1 MLAVHEDRL
10 AAAVARLGSENAFE
24 ILARARE
31 LEAAGRRVVHME
43 IGEPDFDTP
52 DGIKKAAV
60 DALYDNHTH
69 YTPSGGLPS
78 LRETIAE
85 YASRFRNMTPA
96 WDAQNVVVSPG
107 AKPIIWNTLSALLG
121 PGDDFVYFDPAYP
134 AYASCASYLQAN
146 VHAIPL
152 RESRNWR
159 MDLDE
164 LARIVSKNTKLVVIN
179 SPHNPT
185 GGVLTRSDLETIAE
199 LAERYDFLV
208 LADEIYSRNFYLDSE
223 FLSIAS
229 LPGMRERTIVVD
241 GFSKAYA
248 MTGWRLGYAIMPE
261 RLAKAVTLF
270 NNNTFSCVATFVQVA
285 GIAAL
290 TGPDEPVLRMNEIFR
305 QRRDRLVKEAQRDPG
320 HLVSAPRGRVLRLSQ
335 RKRDYAGRPRAC
347 EVSSRGGRRRVRR
360 RVVVRG
366 CRQGLSALLVCSVA
380 GRHRLGVRLDRQNA
394 AELYGISFI
403 ACLTSRSVCAAISR
417 VRCVPSAMIRRT
429 VSGSRQYRA

>member
-52 DGIKKAAV
+52 AEIKKAAV

-69 YTPSGGLPS
+69 YTPSSGLLS
-78 LRETIAE
+78 LREAIAE
-85 YASRFRNMTPA
+85 HASRFRNVTPA
-96 WDAQNVVVSPG
+96 WNAGNVVIAPG
-107 AKPIIWNTLSALLG
+107 AKPVIWNALSALLD
-121 PGDDFVYFDPAYP
+121 PGDDFIYFDPAYP
-134 AYASCASYLQAN
+134 AYASAASYLEAN

-164 LARIVSKNTKLVVIN
+164 LARRVSAKTKLVVIN

-185 GGVLTRSDLETIAE
+185 GGVLTRGDLEFIAG
-199 LAERYDFLV
+199 LAEKYDFLV
-208 LADEIYSRNFYLDSE
+208 LADEIYSRNFYLDTP

-248 MTGWRLGYAIMPE
+248 MTGWRLGYAILPE
-261 RLAKAVTLF
+261 RLARTVTLF
-270 NNNTFSCVATFVQVA
+270 NNNTFSCVATFIQMA

-290 TGPDEPVLRMNEIFR
+290 TGSDEPVLRMNEIFR
-305 QRRDRLVKEAQRDPG
+305 QRRDRLVNGLNEIAN
-320 HLVSAPRGRVLRLSQ
+320 VSCLLPEGAF
-335 RKRDYAGRPRAC
+335 YAFPN
-347 EVSSRGGRRRVRR
+347 VSSITHDDRALAKFLLEEGGVACGGGSSFGPAGKGYLRFSYAAS
-360 RVVVRG
+360 
-366 CRQGLSALLVCSVA
+366 LDDIDWALDSI
-380 GRHRLGVRLDRQNA
+380 RQN
-394 AELYGISFI
+394 LPKFTG
-403 ACLTSRSVCAAISR
+403 
-417 VRCVPSAMIRRT
+417 
-429 VSGSRQYRA
+429 